1 MRLYLSLSRKKDII
15 LSFLLGF
22 FVIDCMIMVVTFI
35 PIFYDMQIES
45 SGILNLVTL
54 DKQTIAKNFH
64 SIVHYLS
71 FFYRGEMIVPDFV
84 LSQNA
89 LRHFQDVKNIFDIL
103 EIYLIISPFIIVP
116 FIISCI
122 KEHHFH
128 FLRLTGTFILS
139 MMIIIGIACLIDFNQ
154 VFTLMH
160 QILFRNSYWIM
171 DPSID
176 PVINIF
182 PESFFALL
190 GGLLVSGIA
199 LISVFMIGLYY
210 YLRNHYLKKE
220 GNI

>member
-1 MRLYLSLSRKKDII
+1 
-15 LSFLLGF
+15 
-22 FVIDCMIMVVTFI
+22 
-35 PIFYDMQIES
+35 
-45 SGILNLVTL
+45 
-54 DKQTIAKNFH
+54 
-64 SIVHYLS
+64 
-71 FFYRGEMIVPDFV
+71 
-84 LSQNA
+84 
-89 LRHFQDVKNIFDIL
+89 
-103 EIYLIISPFIIVP
+103 
-116 FIISCI
+116 
-122 KEHHFH
+122 
-128 FLRLTGTFILS
+128 